1 MTRSD
6 KKRVLA
12 ALDRWQAAYSKV
24 DADPKATPSDYLM
37 AAVNWLRAMAKLG
50 NEYLDDGAEDWAD
63 EHLMNAGSSSCRS
76 VASSRRDQGGG
87 EEAVRGEPEYVDQVP
102 RR

>member
-1 MTRSD
+1 MTKSD

-24 DADPKATPSDYLM
+24 DNDPKATSSDYLM
-37 AAVNWLRAMAKLG
+37 AAVNWLRAMVKLG

-63 EHLMNAGSSSCRS
+63 EHLVNAGVLVLSECRKL
-76 VASSRRDQGGG
+76 QGEIGAAAK
-87 EEAVRGEPEYVDQVP
+87 EL
-102 RR
+102 